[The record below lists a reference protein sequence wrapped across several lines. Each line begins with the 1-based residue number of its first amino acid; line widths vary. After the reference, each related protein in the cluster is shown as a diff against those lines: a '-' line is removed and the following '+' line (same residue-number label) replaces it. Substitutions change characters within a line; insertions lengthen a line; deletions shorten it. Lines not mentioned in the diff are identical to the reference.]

1 MRVKQ
6 AHRIPFRPSAAIA
19 LISILFL
26 CLGWTVSAAADTH
39 YRVGLS
45 ERAMQQ
51 VTIEARFSDVAGET
65 LDFHL
70 PVWRSGLYLVLDF
83 VGTVSGLEVNDGNGD
98 ALTYEQTAKSSWRVN
113 RPDSGAGDVVVRY
126 RVYADS
132 LTDRTRHVDTE
143 HAFLNPAAVFVYA
156 DQLRD
161 QPVEVSIDLPA
172 GWQAA
177 SGMEQPD
184 QGRFVAPHYDRLVD
198 SPIEAGTF
206 DLVTFEA
213 GGMTVDFLIHGIWDG
228 DEERLAN
235 DMSAIVNA
243 TAEVFAGADRGLPT
257 DYYLFMLHSG
267 QGLGGGTEYYNSTV
281 VHTDPR
287 AFWDEERWQGFLGL
301 MAHEFFHTWNVKR
314 FRPAAIDR
322 YDYQN
327 INYTELLWV
336 AEGLTSYYDQLL
348 PVRAGLIS
356 VDDYREQ
363 LADAISGV
371 VDAPGYSQDTLA
383 RASLEAWTKGYHRGA
398 DRAADKP
405 NRTVSFYSQGG
416 LLGLMLDLEIRRVS
430 EGERSLDTVMAALY
444 DDFPLGE
451 GGFTYA
457 DFRERL
463 AAAGG
468 DALAEQLDG
477 WVYDTQ
483 PLPLEEALATIGW
496 LLDREDTS
504 EAPVQV
510 SLDASLRGNPPVV
523 FSPRLD
529 GAAWN
534 AGINAGD
541 ELLALDEVRI
551 GSGLND
557 LLRRYSPGDEVEF
570 TLFRDGQLK
579 TVPVTL
585 NPVRG
590 DFEVTV
596 DEEASEALQLM
607 RAEWLAVEESEE
619 EGEDGTE

>member
-1 MRVKQ
+1 MKVKQ
-6 AHRIPFRPSAAIA
+6 AHRSAMRSTWVTA
-19 LISILFL
+19 LLSVVLG
-26 CLGWTVSAAADTH
+26 CLSGAVSAAETRYQVD
-39 YRVGLS
+39 LS

-51 VTIEARFSDVAGET
+51 VTIEARFSEVTGDT

-83 VGTVSGLEVNDGNGD
+83 VGTVSGLEVGDEEGNP
-98 ALTYEQTAKSSWRVN
+98 LVVEQVAKSSWRVS

-161 QPVEVSIDLPA
+161 QPIEVNIDLPD

-213 GGMTVDFLIHGIWDG
+213 GGMTVDFLIHGTWDG
-228 DEERLAN
+228 DEERLVN
-235 DMSAIVNA
+235 DMSAIVTA
-243 TAEVFAGADRGLPT
+243 TAEVFAEADRGLPT

-314 FRPAAIDR
+314 FRPAGIDR

-356 VDDYREQ
+356 VDDYRDQ
-363 LADAISGV
+363 LAGTISGV

-383 RASLEAWTKGYHRGA
+383 QASLEAWTKGYHRGA

-416 LLGLMLDLEIRRVS
+416 LLGLVLDLEIRRVS
-430 EGERSLDTVMAALY
+430 EGDRSLDTVMSSLY
-444 DDFPLGE
+444 DDFPLGG

-463 AAAGG
+463 AATGG

-477 WVYDTQ
+477 WVYDAQ
-483 PLPLEEALATIGW
+483 PLPLTDALASIGW
-496 LLDREDTS
+496 VLEREDTS

-510 SLDASLRGNPPVV
+510 SLDVSLRGNPPVV

-529 GAAWN
+529 GAAWR

-541 ELLALDEVRI
+541 ELLALDNVRI
-551 GSGLND
+551 GGGLND

-590 DFEVTV
+590 DFEVTE
-596 DEEASEALQLM
+596 DEDASEALQRM
-607 RAEWLAVEESEE
+607 RIDWLKVDEE
-619 EGEDGTE
+619 EDDTE

>member
-6 AHRIPFRPSAAIA
+6 APVNHGRKNLAAA
-19 LISILFL
+19 LLSIVLV
-26 CLGWTVSAAADTH
+26 CLSWTVSAAETRYQVD
-39 YRVGLS
+39 LS
-45 ERAMQQ
+45 ERNMQQ
-51 VTIEARFSDVAGET
+51 VTIEARFTEVTGDT
-65 LDFHL
+65 LNFHL

-83 VGTVSGLEVNDGNGD
+83 VGTVSGLEVSDENGESL
-98 ALTYEQTAKSSWRVN
+98 AFEQTAKSSWRVS
-113 RPDSGAGDVVVRY
+113 RPDAGSGDVVVRY

-132 LTDRTRHVDTE
+132 LTDRTRHVNAD

-156 DQLRD
+156 DQFR
-161 QPVEVSIDLPA
+161 DLPVDLTLDLPE

-184 QGRFVAPHYDRLVD
+184 PGHFVAPHYDRLVD

-206 DLVTFEA
+206 DLVSFEA
-213 GGMTVDFLIHGIWDG
+213 AGMNIDFLIDGIWDG
-228 DEERLAN
+228 DEERLIE
-235 DMSAIVNA
+235 DMSALVTA
-243 TAEVFAGADRGLPT
+243 TAEVFADANRGLPT
-257 DYYLFMLHSG
+257 DYYLFILHSG
-267 QGLGGGTEYYNSTV
+267 DGLGGGTEYYNSTV

-287 AFWDEERWQGFLGL
+287 AFWDDDRWQGFLGL

-314 FRPAAIDR
+314 FRPASIDR

-348 PVRAGLIS
+348 PVRAGLIP
-356 VDDYREQ
+356 VGEYREQ
-363 LADAISGV
+363 LAGAISSV

-398 DRAADKP
+398 DRAADKR
-405 NRTVSFYSQGG
+405 NRTISFYSQGG
-416 LLGLMLDLEIRRVS
+416 LLGLVLDMEIRGTS
-430 EGERSLDTVMAALY
+430 NGDRSLDTVMTSLY
-444 DDFPLGE
+444 DDFPLGS

-463 AAAGG
+463 AAAGD

-483 PLPLEEALATIGW
+483 PLPLADALQSVGW
-496 LLDREDTS
+496 VLDREDTS
-504 EAPVQV
+504 ENPVQV
-510 SLDASLRGNPPVV
+510 SLDVSLRGNPPVV

-529 GAAWN
+529 GAAWQ

-541 ELLALDEVRI
+541 ELIALNGVRI
-551 GSGLND
+551 GSNLD
-557 LLRRYSPGDEVEF
+557 ALLRRYSPGDEVEF
-570 TLFRDGQLK
+570 SLFRDGQLK

-585 NPVRG
+585 NRVRA
-590 DFEVTV
+590 DHELEV
-596 DEEASEALQLM
+596 DEDASEEARDI
-607 RAEWLAVEESEE
+607 RADWLGGMEEEEESDE
-619 EGEDGTE
+619 

>member
-1 MRVKQ
+1 MKVKQ
-6 AHRIPFRPSAAIA
+6 AHRNAMRSTWVTA
-19 LISILFL
+19 LLSVVLG
-26 CLGWTVSAAADTH
+26 CLSGAVSAAETRYQVD
-39 YRVGLS
+39 LS

-51 VTIEARFSDVAGET
+51 VTIEARFSEVTGDT

-83 VGTVSGLEVNDGNGD
+83 VGTVSGLEVGDEEGNPL
-98 ALTYEQTAKSSWRVN
+98 AVEQIAKSSWRVS
-113 RPDSGAGDVVVRY
+113 RPNSGAGEVIVRY

-161 QPVEVSIDLPA
+161 QPIEVNIDLPD

-177 SGMEQPD
+177 SGMDQPD

-206 DLVTFEA
+206 DRVTFEA
-213 GGMTVDFLIHGIWDG
+213 GGMTVDFLIHGTWDG
-228 DEERLAN
+228 DEERLVN
-235 DMSAIVNA
+235 DMSAIVTA
-243 TAEVFAGADRGLPT
+243 TAEVFAEADRGLPT

-314 FRPAAIDR
+314 FRPAGIDR

-356 VDDYREQ
+356 VDDYRDQ
-363 LADAISGV
+363 LADTISGV

-416 LLGLMLDLEIRRVS
+416 LLGLVLDLEIRRVS
-430 EGERSLDTVMAALY
+430 EGNRSLDTVMSSLY
-444 DDFPLGE
+444 DDFPLGG

-463 AAAGG
+463 AATGG

-477 WVYDTQ
+477 WVYDAQ
-483 PLPLEEALATIGW
+483 PLPLTDALASIGW
-496 LLDREDTS
+496 VLEREDTS

-510 SLDASLRGNPPVV
+510 SLDVSLRGNPPVV

-529 GAAWN
+529 GAAWR

-541 ELLALDEVRI
+541 ELLALDNVRI

-590 DFEVTV
+590 DFEVTE
-596 DEEASEALQLM
+596 DEDASEALQRM
-607 RAEWLAVEESEE
+607 RVDWLKVDED
-619 EGEDGTE
+619 EGDTE

>member
-6 AHRIPFRPSAAIA
+6 AHATPSHQSLAAVLFS
-19 LISILFL
+19 LILI
-26 CLGWTVSAAADTH
+26 CLSGSVSAAETS
-39 YRVGLS
+39 YRVDLS

-51 VTIEARFSDVAGET
+51 VNIEARFSDVTGDT

-83 VGTVSGLEVNDGNGD
+83 VGTVSGLEVSDGNGE
-98 ALTYEQTAKSSWRVN
+98 ALAFEQTAKSSWRVS
-113 RPDSGAGDVVVRY
+113 RPDAGTGDVVVRY
-126 RVYADS
+126 RVYANS

-161 QPVEVSIDLPA
+161 QPLELTLDLPD

-184 QGRFVAPHYDRLVD
+184 PGRFLAPHYDRLVD

-206 DLVTFEA
+206 DLVSFEA
-213 GGMTVDFLIHGIWDG
+213 AGMDIDFLIHGIWEG
-228 DEERLAN
+228 DEERLSN
-235 DMSAIVNA
+235 DMSALVTA
-243 TAEVFAGADRGLPT
+243 TAEVFGAANRGLPT

-267 QGLGGGTEYYNSTV
+267 DGLGGGTEYYNSTV

-348 PVRAGLIS
+348 PVRAGL
-356 VDDYREQ
+356 VPVEDYRDQ
-363 LADAISGV
+363 LADAISSV

-383 RASLEAWTKGYHRGA
+383 RASLEAWTKGFHRGA
-398 DRAADKP
+398 DRAPDKP

-416 LLGLMLDLEIRRVS
+416 LLGLVLDLEIRRAS
-430 EGERSLDTVMAALY
+430 DGARSLDTVMTALY
-444 DDFPLGE
+444 DDFPLGG

-463 AAAGG
+463 AAAGS

-483 PLPLEEALATIGW
+483 PLPLADALQSIGW
-496 LLDREDTS
+496 MLDREDTS
-504 EAPVQV
+504 DDPVQV

-529 GAAWN
+529 GAAWR

-541 ELLALDEVRI
+541 ELMALNGVRI
-551 GSGLND
+551 GSNLD
-557 LLRRYSPGDEVEF
+557 ALLRRYSPGDEVEF
-570 TLFRDGQLK
+570 SLFRDGRLK

-585 NPVRG
+585 SPVRG
-590 DFEVTV
+590 DFEIEV
-596 DEEASEALQLM
+596 DEDAGEQATRLLSDWLGG
-607 RAEWLAVEESEE
+607 AEDKDDE
-619 EGEDGTE
+619 

>member
-1 MRVKQ
+1 MRQKQ
-6 AHRIPFRPSAAIA
+6 TNTPALSAIV
-19 LISILFL
+19 LTLLLS
-26 CLGWTVSAAADTH
+26 CLSWTASAQETSYQVD
-39 YRVGLS
+39 LS
-45 ERAMQQ
+45 QRATQT
-51 VTIEARFSDVAGET
+51 VNIEARFSDVTGDT

-70 PVWRSGLYLVLDF
+70 PVWRSGLYLILDF
-83 VGTVSGLEVNDGNGD
+83 VGTVSGIEVTDGNGN
-98 ALTYEQTAKSSWRVN
+98 ALPFEQTAKSSWQVT
-113 RPDSGAGDVVVRY
+113 RPNARSGDVVLRY

-132 LTDRTRHVDTE
+132 LTDRTRHVDAD
-143 HAFLNPAAVFVYA
+143 HAFLNPAAVFMYA

-161 QPVEVSIDLPA
+161 EPIEVNMDLPD
-172 GWQAA
+172 GWRAA

-184 QGRFVAPHYDRLVD
+184 SGRFVAPHYDRLVD

-213 GGMTVDFLIHGIWDG
+213 AGMTVDFLIHGIWDG

-235 DMSAIVNA
+235 EMAALVEA
-243 TAEVFAGADRGLPT
+243 TAEVFAASDTGLPT
-257 DYYLFMLHSG
+257 DYYLFILHSG
-267 QGLGGGTEYYNSTV
+267 DGLGGGTEYYNSTL

-287 AFWDEERWQGFLGL
+287 AFWDEDRWQGFLGL

-314 FRPAAIDR
+314 FRPASIDR
-322 YDYQN
+322 YDYQD

-348 PVRAGLIS
+348 PVRAGLVP
-356 VDDYREQ
+356 VDDYRDQ
-363 LADAISGV
+363 LASAITGV

-383 RASLEAWTKGYHRGA
+383 RASFEAWTKNFHRGT

-416 LLGLMLDLEIRRVS
+416 LLGLVLDLEIRRIS
-430 EGERSLDTVMAALY
+430 NGERSLDTVMTALY
-444 DDFPLGE
+444 DDFPLGG

-483 PLPLEEALATIGW
+483 PLPLAEALASIGW
-496 LLDREDTS
+496 VLEREDTS
-504 EAPVQV
+504 EDQVQV
-510 SLDASLRGNPPVV
+510 SIDAPVRGNPPVV
-523 FSPRLD
+523 SYARLD

-541 ELLALDEVRI
+541 ELIALDGVQI
-551 GSGLND
+551 SNGLD
-557 LLRRYSPGDEVEF
+557 VMLRRYSPGEEVEF
-570 TLFRDGQLK
+570 TLFRDGILK
-579 TVPVTL
+579 TLPLTL
-585 NPVRG
+585 NPVIG
-590 DFEVTV
+590 DFEVEVNEDAGETAAELRSGWLGGV
-596 DEEASEALQLM
+596 EEDEE
-607 RAEWLAVEESEE
+607 
-619 EGEDGTE
+619 

>member
-1 MRVKQ
+1 MRQKQ
-6 AHRIPFRPSAAIA
+6 TNTPALSAIV
-19 LISILFL
+19 LTLLLS
-26 CLGWTVSAAADTH
+26 CLSWTASAQETSYQVD
-39 YRVGLS
+39 LS
-45 ERAMQQ
+45 QRATQT
-51 VTIEARFSDVAGET
+51 VNIEARFSDVTGDT

-70 PVWRSGLYLVLDF
+70 PVWRSGLYLILDF
-83 VGTVSGLEVNDGNGD
+83 VGTVSGIEVTDGNGN
-98 ALTYEQTAKSSWRVN
+98 ALPFEQTAKSSWQVT
-113 RPDSGAGDVVVRY
+113 RPNARSGDVVVRY

-132 LTDRTRHVDTE
+132 LTDRTRHVDAD
-143 HAFLNPAAVFVYA
+143 HAFLNPAAVFMYA

-161 QPVEVSIDLPA
+161 EPIEVNMDLPD
-172 GWQAA
+172 GWRAA

-184 QGRFVAPHYDRLVD
+184 SGRFVAPHYDRLVD

-213 GGMTVDFLIHGIWDG
+213 AGMTVDFLIHGIWDG

-235 DMSAIVNA
+235 EMAALVEA
-243 TAEVFAGADRGLPT
+243 TAEVFAASDTGLPT
-257 DYYLFMLHSG
+257 DYYLFILHSG
-267 QGLGGGTEYYNSTV
+267 DGLGGGTEYYNSTL

-287 AFWDEERWQGFLGL
+287 AFWDEDRWQGFLGL

-314 FRPAAIDR
+314 FRPASIDR
-322 YDYQN
+322 YDYQD

-348 PVRAGLIS
+348 PVRAGLVP
-356 VDDYREQ
+356 VDDYRDQ
-363 LADAISGV
+363 LASAITGV

-383 RASLEAWTKGYHRGA
+383 RASFEAWTKNFHRGT

-416 LLGLMLDLEIRRVS
+416 LLGLVLDLEIRRIS
-430 EGERSLDTVMAALY
+430 NGERSLDTVMTALY
-444 DDFPLGE
+444 DDFPLGG

-483 PLPLEEALATIGW
+483 PLPLAEALASIGW
-496 LLDREDTS
+496 VLEREDTS
-504 EAPVQV
+504 EDQVQV
-510 SLDASLRGNPPVV
+510 SIDAPVRGNPPVV
-523 FSPRLD
+523 SYARLD

-541 ELLALDEVRI
+541 ELIALDGVQI
-551 GSGLND
+551 SNGLD
-557 LLRRYSPGDEVEF
+557 VMLRRYSPGEEVEF
-570 TLFRDGQLK
+570 TLFRDGILK
-579 TVPVTL
+579 TLPLTL
-585 NPVRG
+585 NPVIG
-590 DFEVTV
+590 DFEVEVNEDAGETAAELRSGWLGGV
-596 DEEASEALQLM
+596 EEDEE
-607 RAEWLAVEESEE
+607 
-619 EGEDGTE
+619 

>member
-6 AHRIPFRPSAAIA
+6 APVNHGRKNLAAA
-19 LISILFL
+19 LLSIVLA
-26 CLGWTVSAAADTH
+26 CLSWTVSAAETRYQVD
-39 YRVGLS
+39 LS
-45 ERAMQQ
+45 ERNMQQ
-51 VTIEARFSDVAGET
+51 VTIEARFTEVTGDT
-65 LDFHL
+65 LNFHL

-83 VGTVSGLEVNDGNGD
+83 VGTVSGLEVSDENGESL
-98 ALTYEQTAKSSWRVN
+98 AFEQTAKSSWRVS
-113 RPDSGAGDVVVRY
+113 RPDAGSGDVVVRY

-132 LTDRTRHVDTE
+132 LTDRTRHVNAD

-156 DQLRD
+156 DQFR
-161 QPVEVSIDLPA
+161 DLPVDLTLDLPE

-184 QGRFVAPHYDRLVD
+184 PGRFVAPHYDRLVD

-206 DLVTFEA
+206 DLVSFEA
-213 GGMTVDFLIHGIWDG
+213 AGMNIDFLIDGIWDG
-228 DEERLAN
+228 DEERLIE
-235 DMSAIVNA
+235 DMSALVTA
-243 TAEVFAGADRGLPT
+243 TAEVFADANRGLPT

-267 QGLGGGTEYYNSTV
+267 DGLGGGTEYYNSTV

-287 AFWDEERWQGFLGL
+287 AFWDDDRWQGFLGL

-314 FRPAAIDR
+314 FRPASIDR

-348 PVRAGLIS
+348 PVRAGLIP
-356 VDDYREQ
+356 VGEYREQ
-363 LADAISGV
+363 LAGAISSV

-398 DRAADKP
+398 DRAADKR
-405 NRTVSFYSQGG
+405 NRTISFYSQGG
-416 LLGLMLDLEIRRVS
+416 LLGLVLDMEIRRTS
-430 EGERSLDTVMAALY
+430 NGDRSLDTVMTSLY
-444 DDFPLGE
+444 DDFPLGS

-483 PLPLEEALATIGW
+483 PLPLADALQSVGW
-496 LLDREDTS
+496 VLDREDTS
-504 EAPVQV
+504 ENPVQV
-510 SLDASLRGNPPVV
+510 SLDVSLRGNPPVV

-529 GAAWN
+529 GAAWQ

-541 ELLALDEVRI
+541 ELIALNGVRI
-551 GSGLND
+551 GSNLD
-557 LLRRYSPGDEVEF
+557 ALLRRYSPGDEVEF
-570 TLFRDGQLK
+570 SLFRDGQLK

-585 NPVRG
+585 NPVRA
-590 DFEVTV
+590 DHELEV
-596 DEEASEALQLM
+596 DEDASEEARDI
-607 RAEWLAVEESEE
+607 RADWLGGMEEEEESDE
-619 EGEDGTE
+619 

>member
-1 MRVKQ
+1 MKIKRTHVNPAIK
-6 AHRIPFRPSAAIA
+6 SLAAA
-19 LISILFL
+19 LLSVVLI
-26 CLGWTVSAAADTH
+26 CLSWTVSAAETN
-39 YRVGLS
+39 YRVDLS
-45 ERAMQQ
+45 ARAMQQ
-51 VTIEARFSDVAGET
+51 VNIEARFTDVTGDT

-83 VGTVSGLEVNDGNGD
+83 VGTVSGLEVSDENGE
-98 ALTYEQTAKSSWRVN
+98 ALLFEQTASSSWRVS
-113 RPDSGAGDVVVRY
+113 RPDSGGGDVVVRY

-132 LTDRTRHVDTE
+132 LTDRTRHVDAD

-156 DQLRD
+156 DHYRD
-161 QPVEVSIDLPA
+161 LPIDVSIDLPD

-177 SGMEQPD
+177 SGMEQPE
-184 QGRFVAPHYDRLVD
+184 QGHFVAPHYDRLVD

-213 GGMTVDFLIHGIWDG
+213 AGMTIDFLIHGIWDH
-228 DEERLAN
+228 DEERLIR
-235 DMSAIVNA
+235 DMSALA
-243 TAEVFAGADRGLPT
+243 TATAGVFAGSRTGLPT

-267 QGLGGGTEYYNSTV
+267 DGLGGGTEYYNSTV

-287 AFWDEERWQGFLGL
+287 AFWDEDRWQGFLAL

-348 PVRAGLIS
+348 PVRAGL
-356 VDDYREQ
+356 VPVEDYRDQ
-363 LADAISGV
+363 LADVISSV
-371 VDAPGYSQDTLA
+371 VDAPGYNQDTLA
-383 RASLEAWTKGYHRGA
+383 RASLEAWTKGFHRGA

-416 LLGLMLDLEIRRVS
+416 LLGLVLDLEIRRVS
-430 EGERSLDTVMAALY
+430 NGNRSLDTVMTSLY
-444 DDFPLGE
+444 DDFPLGG

-468 DALAEQLDG
+468 DALAAQLDG

-483 PLPLEEALATIGW
+483 PLPVAEVLQSVGW
-496 LLDREDTS
+496 VLDREDTS
-504 EAPVQV
+504 DAPVQV
-510 SLDASLRGNPPVV
+510 SLDVSLRGNPPVV
-523 FSPRLD
+523 SVARLD
-529 GAAWN
+529 GAAWR

-541 ELLALDEVRI
+541 ELLALDGVRI
-551 GSGLND
+551 GSNMD
-557 LLRRYSPGDEVEF
+557 ALLRRYNPGDQVEF
-570 TLFRDGQLK
+570 SLFRDGFLK

-585 NPVRG
+585 NPLRG
-590 DFEVTV
+590 DFELEV
-596 DEEASEALQLM
+596 DDDAGEAVL
-607 RAEWLAVEESEE
+607 RGRDDWLGGA
-619 EGEDGTE
+619 GERGME